1 MKTWFGSFCDTEI
14 FNSRQPGSFTDASAF
29 SLSAAR
35 KLSIWPGTTS
45 YSTALI
51 RKGPDC
57 ANARWPW
64 VGSSTHAVTESAI
77 AAVTVI
83 AFNMI
88 HYLPV
93 YGGALIARFAA
104 AVFKHQSEVLR

>member
-14 FNSRQPGSFTDASAF
+14 FNSRQPGSFTDAAPF

-45 YSTALI
+45 YSTALM

-57 ANARWPW
+57 ANATWPR
-64 VGSSTHAVTESAI
+64 VGSSTHAVTDSAT

-83 AFNMI
+83 AFNMT
-88 HYLPV
+88 HYLHV
-93 YGGALIARFAA
+93 YGGALVARFAA
-104 AVFKHQSEVLR
+104 AVFQ